1 MSWKRSGRG
10 DWGEGASLLFARRW
24 ASVSSELFYQ
34 GECWHDLACLTSV
47 LILCQAEMRW
57 TMLVAVS
64 PKTCTERKKLKKPC
78 CDVYSHISHLKCCVN
93 CINVT
98 VGITRSKIFFLVA
111 LACFGC
117 VTDSE
122 RQCGCRSQ
130 NIPRHLFTSIDSQR
144 GLLFFQVMLY
154 SLSAQWLQHSARKQ
168 KNEKQK
174 PGIPK
179 P

>member
-1 MSWKRSGRG
+1 
-10 DWGEGASLLFARRW
+10 
-24 ASVSSELFYQ
+24 
-34 GECWHDLACLTSV
+34 
-47 LILCQAEMRW
+47 
-57 TMLVAVS
+57 MLVAVS

-168 KNEKQK
+168 KTRSKSQESQSHKSDK
-174 PGIPK
+174 SKTETKKHHKEVGLYMHI
-179 P
+179 